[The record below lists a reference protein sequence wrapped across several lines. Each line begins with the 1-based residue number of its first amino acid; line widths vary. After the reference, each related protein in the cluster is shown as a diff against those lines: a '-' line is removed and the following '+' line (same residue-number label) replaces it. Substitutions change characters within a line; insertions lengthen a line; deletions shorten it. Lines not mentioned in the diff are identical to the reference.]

1 MAKIS
6 VLGEQLYYLGDTYY
20 VLILILPIDIMF
32 DILETSASIILG
44 DLDVDFIQL
53 RMVLT
58 DL

>member
-44 DLDVDFIQL
+44 DLDVDFI
-53 RMVLT
+53 
-58 DL
+58 